1 MRRGSR
7 IRIAGGE
14 GISGRTVGEVE
25 VIVAELRK
33 VRRRLKHCLYLCVGI
48 SVALAFISGKQTVF
62 VHIRRKQYA
71 VIRHIPC
78 KVDIVTQF
86 RIFVLLVCHRILA
99 GNRQRAAAEILAV
112 KHIGEQ
118 VELPCVG
125 AGDGILLPFGGK
137 SDHLLASLCIVV
149 KVACD
154 NILIPPPSRA

>member
-78 KVDIVTQF
+78 KVGVVAQLGKL
-86 RIFVLLVCHRILA
+86 VLFGCHRILP
-99 GNRQRAAAEILAV
+99 GDRKSAAAEILAV
-112 KHIGEQ
+112 ENIGEQ
-118 VELPCVG
+118 VEFAPRT
-125 AGDGILLPFGGK
+125 ASLLPFGGK
-137 SDHLLASLCIVV
+137 RDHLLAAFRVVV
-149 KVACD
+149 KIAGD
-154 NILIPPPSRA
+154 DILIPPPSRA